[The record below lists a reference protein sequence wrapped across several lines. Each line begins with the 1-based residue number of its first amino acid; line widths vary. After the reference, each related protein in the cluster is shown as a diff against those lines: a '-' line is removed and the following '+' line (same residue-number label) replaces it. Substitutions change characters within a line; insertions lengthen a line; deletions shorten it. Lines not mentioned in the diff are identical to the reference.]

1 MSGEPPLSKDNSGAR
16 RLHKGA
22 VLDDGASSVTS
33 DSLTVFR
40 KKFHFPNSL
49 VATVPKRSDRASHP
63 PPGYIVVY
71 ETHLRAGLRFPPPPE
86 LIDIVARC
94 GVSIA
99 RFSHRAMSVTIGL
112 IALFRDRGVV
122 LTPECISR
130 MGHFISDAQGRV
142 TFRSKWL
149 DIRTRDPLKSWA
161 SAFFFVKND
170 WGLIEKWGKLTDL
183 PAPLHIVE
191 EDIMRI
197 LKVPDIEHLLYE
209 VRYLGRYIEE
219 EFLFKV
225 GLSIHAGRS
234 DAKMLKKS
242 AKAPEPPVPA
252 PAPAPAPKVAPKRP
266 VGGSDPQSLKKKKI
280 EGVATSADKAPSS
293 SSPAR
298 LHIPED
304 VLNHQCIGRRRAD
317 DLLLRRKEL
326 EAELTHSLNE
336 WNSEFVKV
344 KYLQGE
350 YKRRYDA
357 RAKEVRVLEEE
368 LSECR
373 TELANTVHSVSL
385 QNQQIDR
392 LQVDLDG
399 AQTVI
404 TQLRKDQKTTVE
416 KVGKLEAENKRSQ
429 TLLTEKEAALSDRE
443 SSRIIEDFK
452 SSIAFK
458 TLIQD
463 HVQEARDHIYDIEV
477 KALELQ
483 CMDEGFIRGFLKG
496 VRLMQRK
503 TGITVE
509 GLTPSQA
516 SGDPSSD
523 AEGDE
528 VESELQKVFALDV
541 DDETID
547 IE

>member
-1 MSGEPPLSKDNSGAR
+1 MSGEPHLSNDNSGAR
-16 RLHKGA
+16 RPHKGA
-22 VLDDGASSVTS
+22 VLDDGASSMTS
-33 DSLTVFR
+33 DSLTVLH

-71 ETHLRAGLRFPPPPE
+71 ETHLRVGLRFPPPPE

-130 MGHFISDAQGRV
+130 MGHFISDAQGWV

-149 DIRTRDPLKSWA
+149 DIRTRDLLKSWS
-161 SAFFFVKND
+161 SAFFFVKKD

-183 PAPLHIVE
+183 LAPLHIGGGHH
-191 EDIMRI
+191 ED
-197 LKVPDIEHLLYE
+197 PQ
-209 VRYLGRYIEE
+209 
-219 EFLFKV
+219 V
-225 GLSIHAGRS
+225 GLSIHARRS
-234 DAKMLKKS
+234 EAKMKKS
-242 AKAPEPPVPA
+242 TTAPEHPASAPIPV
-252 PAPAPAPKVAPKRP
+252 PKVAPKRP
-266 VGGSDPQSLKKKKI
+266 VGGGDPQSLKKKRM
-280 EGVATSADKAPSS
+280 EGVATSADKTPSS

-298 LHIPED
+298 MHIPED
-304 VLNHQCIGRRRAD
+304 VLNHQCIGRCRAD
-317 DLLLRRKEL
+317 DLLLRRKDL
-326 EAELTHSLNE
+326 KAELTHSLNE

-344 KYLQGE
+344 KYLQRE
-350 YKRRYDA
+350 YKRKYDS
-357 RAKEVRVLEEE
+357 RTKEVKVLEEK

-373 TELANTVHSVSL
+373 TELANIVRSVSL

-392 LQVDLDG
+392 LQVDLEG
-399 AQTVI
+399 AQAVV
-404 TQLRKDQKTTVE
+404 TQLQKDQKTSAE
-416 KVGKLEAENKRSQ
+416 KVGKLEAENKKSR
-429 TLLTEKEAALSDRE
+429 TLLAEKEAALSDLE

-452 SSIAFK
+452 KSIAFK
-458 TLIQD
+458 SIIQD
-463 HVQEARDHIYDIEV
+463 HVQEARDHIYDVEV

-483 CMDEGFIRGFLKG
+483 CIDEGFIRGFLKG
-496 VRLMQRK
+496 GSPDAAKDRCYSR
-503 TGITVE
+503 
-509 GLTPSQA
+509 SQA

-523 AEGDE
+523 VDGDE

-541 DDETID
+541 DDEVVD